1 MTLPLRVHAA
11 THVGLVHPNNE
22 DSYAVGPP
30 DEGGLLLL
38 VCDGMGGMGRGDEA
52 SKLAVQQIQESM
64 GGSRGLPPERMRQ
77 AIRTADEVVRAE
89 LCSGPMGNPGS
100 TAVLVY
106 VTDGAA
112 HVAWVGD
119 SRAYLIRDHRVVE
132 RTRDHKLVEEL
143 VAAGQMSQEEA
154 KTSTLAHVVTRALGG
169 RGPEEQAVKAG
180 TLGHPWKLVHGDII
194 VLCSDGLCDLVEDD
208 ELPALVEGLAPDHAT
223 ERLIEV
229 ALERGGHDNITCI
242 VAHWEGATYQED
254 DVQTPVMV
262 GDRIGIPDLRSWGG
276 DALDPGLDPGD
287 DGRVTE
293 EIDRDEAQA
302 LADGGRTEG
311 ASPNGRDADTDEIE
325 SRGAPHQPRGGPP
338 PPAPLQEGHEGQE
351 GGGGRSPDEE
361 DTDVG
366 TSVDEIAAHIH
377 EDDDSEEEAPPK
389 PPVLEPAP
397 MPVDGPVAP
406 PPDPSAN
413 DVEPPATPPIIW
425 VAAAIGGLLGLLGAA
440 GWLFSH

>member
-30 DEGGLLLL
+30 DDGGLLLL

-100 TAVLVY
+100 TAVMVY

-143 VAAGQMSQEEA
+143 VAAGQMSLEEA
-154 KTSTLAHVVTRALGG
+154 RTSTLAHVVTRALGG

-180 TLGHPWKLVHGDII
+180 TLGHPWKLVHGDVI

-208 ELPALVEGLAPDHAT
+208 ELPALVEGLAPDRAT

-276 DALDPGLDPGD
+276 DALDPGLDRGD

-302 LADGGRTEG
+302 LAEGGRTED
-311 ASPNGRDADTDEIE
+311 APDGRDTDTDEI
-325 SRGAPHQPRGGPP
+325 QPR
-338 PPAPLQEGHEGQE
+338 
-351 GGGGRSPDEE
+351 GGRSPDEE

-366 TSVDEIAAHIH
+366 GASVDEIEAHIH
-377 EDDDSEEEAPPK
+377 DDDSEEVAPPK

-397 MPVDGPVAP
+397 MPVEGPVAP

-413 DVEPPATPPIIW
+413 DVDPPATPPIVW

-440 GWLFSH
+440 GWLFAN